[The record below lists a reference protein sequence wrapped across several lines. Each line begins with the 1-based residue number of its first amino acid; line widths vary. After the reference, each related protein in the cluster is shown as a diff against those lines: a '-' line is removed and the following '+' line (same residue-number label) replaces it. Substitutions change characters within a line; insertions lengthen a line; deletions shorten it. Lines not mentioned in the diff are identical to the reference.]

1 MRADPCWNPQ
11 NAHVTGL
18 GYAEYNESYQ
28 CNRTRYG
35 LVVSLLDRR
44 NLLLGGV
51 SLLVTGAAC
60 MRVRAESA
68 VSLDQF
74 LGISNRLL
82 GIEDLE
88 RNTGEK
94 FLEGLLASGREAV
107 LSRFVNGADTSS
119 EAARNLANDIV
130 ASWYSGLY
138 ETGHGTAVATY
149 NEAMIWRALS
159 FTKPLGNCG
168 GATGYWNSPPDN

>member
-1 MRADPCWNPQ
+1 LIVAICCWVASVCWRPAVSTRAP
-11 NAHVTGL
+11 
-18 GYAEYNESYQ
+18 AE
-28 CNRTRYG
+28 T
-35 LVVSLLDRR
+35 
-44 NLLLGGV
+44 
-51 SLLVTGAAC
+51 
-60 MRVRAESA
+60 A

-82 GIEDLE
+82 GIDDLD
-88 RNTGEK
+88 RNTAGK

-107 LSRFVNGADTSS
+107 LGRFVNGVGTSS

-130 ASWYSGLY
+130 ASWYSGIY
-138 ETGHGTAVATY
+138 ETGHGPAVATY
-149 NEAMIWRALS
+149 NEAMMWRALS